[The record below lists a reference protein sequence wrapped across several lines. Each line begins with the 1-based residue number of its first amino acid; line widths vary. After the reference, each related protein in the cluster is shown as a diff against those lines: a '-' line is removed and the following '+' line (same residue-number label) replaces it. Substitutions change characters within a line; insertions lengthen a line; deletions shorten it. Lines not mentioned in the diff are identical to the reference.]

1 MPSPFARIVAGPLSR
16 ALSSRNARIFFGAS
30 LSAWTGLWMHRIG
43 VAWLAWELT
52 RSAAWVGLIAFADL
66 APAVLVSP
74 VAGAIADRVD
84 RVRLTMLSQGTIAAE
99 ALVVAT
105 LAATG
110 HISIGLL
117 FALEMV
123 SGTAACFSQ
132 PARQTLIPALV
143 AREDLPAA
151 VAANS
156 LLFNVARFV
165 GPGLAGPLIAGWG
178 VAPAILCNALGHG
191 FATLS
196 MPWLRVAAEQ
206 RRGHPATSSLL
217 AETVEGFR
225 YAARHPGLGPVIA
238 FSALSSVLLRGMQE
252 ILPPYV
258 ERLFGRGAES
268 LAMLTASFAVGALI
282 SGLAVA
288 SRGRLQGATRIA
300 VLAIL
305 AQALATA
312 GFVATGHFGFAL
324 LCGAAVG
331 ASASAHGISVQVLA
345 QTAASPAMR
354 GRIMSLW
361 ALVTR
366 ACPALGALALGLA
379 GEVLGL
385 RIPTLVAAGLALGV
399 FAWGLSRSARIAR
412 ALEAA
417 PERTAESSPMENRP

>member
-1 MPSPFARIVAGPLSR
+1 MPPAPIARLVAGPLGR
-16 ALSSRNARIFFGAS
+16 ALASRNARIFFGAS
-30 LSAWTGLWMHRIG
+30 LGAWTGLWMHRIG

-74 VAGAIADRVD
+74 VAGALADRVD
-84 RVRLTMLSQGTIAAE
+84 RVRLTMISQGVIALE
-99 ALVVAT
+99 ALAVAA

-143 AREDLPAA
+143 RREDLPAA

-165 GPGLAGPLIAGWG
+165 GPGIAGFVIAAWG
-178 VAPAILCNALGHG
+178 VAPAIFCNFLGHG
-191 FATLS
+191 FATIS
-196 MPWLRVAAEQ
+196 MPWLRVDAEQ
-206 RRGHPATSSLL
+206 RRGHPATSSLV
-217 AETVEGFR
+217 AETLEGFR
-225 YAARHPGLGPVIA
+225 YAARHPGLGPIVA
-238 FSALSSVLLRGMQE
+238 FSALSSVLLRGVQE

-268 LAMLTASFAVGALI
+268 LAMLTASFAVGALVA
-282 SGLAVA
+282 GLTVA
-288 SRGRLQGATRIA
+288 SRGRLAGTTRIA

-305 AQALATA
+305 AQAVAT
-312 GFVATGHFGFAL
+312 GLFVATGWFPFAL
-324 LCGAAVG
+324 LCGAAIG

-345 QTAASPAMR
+345 QTAASPSMR
-354 GRIMSLW
+354 GRVMSLW
-361 ALVTR
+361 ALISR
-366 ACPALGALALGLA
+366 ACPALGALALGTA
-379 GEVLGL
+379 GEAFGL
-385 RIPTLVAAGLALGV
+385 RLPTFAAVLLALAV
-399 FAWGLSRSARIAR
+399 FAWGLSRMRRMSA
-412 ALEAA
+412 ALER
-417 PERTAESSPMENRP
+417 PEGGPGAKS

>member
-1 MPSPFARIVAGPLSR
+1 VPNLFARIVAGPLTR

-30 LSAWTGLWMHRIG
+30 LCAWTGLWMHRIG
-43 VAWLAWELT
+43 VAWLAWELSH
-52 RSAAWVGLIAFADL
+52 SAAWVGLIAFADL

-74 VAGAIADRVD
+74 IAGAVADRVD
-84 RVRLTMLSQGTIAAE
+84 RVRLTMVSQSVIAIE
-99 ALVVAT
+99 AAAVAGLT
-105 LAATG
+105 ATG

-123 SGTAACFSQ
+123 SGTAACFAQ

-143 AREDLPAA
+143 GRDNLPAA

-156 LLFNVARFV
+156 LLFNVARFI
-165 GPGLAGPLIAGWG
+165 GPGLAGFVIAGWG

-196 MPWLRVAAEQ
+196 MPGLRIDPAQ
-206 RRGHPATSSLL
+206 RRGHAATTSLL
-217 AETVEGFR
+217 SETLEGVR
-225 YAARHPGLGPVIA
+225 YAARHPGLGPIVA
-238 FSALSSVLLRGMQE
+238 FSALSSVLLRGVQE

-258 ERLFGRGAES
+258 DRLFGRGAE
-268 LAMLTASFAVGALI
+268 AMALLTACFAVGALVT
-282 SGLAVA
+282 GLLVA
-288 SRGRLQGATRIA
+288 SRGRLAGTTRIA

-305 AQALATA
+305 AQILATI

-324 LCGAAVG
+324 FCGAAIG
-331 ASASAHGISVQVLA
+331 AAASAHGISVQILA

-366 ACPALGALALGLA
+366 ACPALGALILGTA

-385 RIPTLVAAGLALGV
+385 RLPTLMAAALALV
-399 FAWGLSRSARIAR
+399 VLVWGMSRMGAIAR
-412 ALEAA
+412 SLEGSK
-417 PERTAESSPMENRP
+417 EKVQ

>member
-1 MPSPFARIVAGPLSR
+1 MRSPFSRIVAGPLSR
-16 ALSSRNARIFFGAS
+16 AFSSRNARIFFGAS

-52 RSAAWVGLIAFADL
+52 RSPAWVGLIAFADL

-74 VAGAIADRVD
+74 IAGAVADRVD

-99 ALVVAT
+99 AAVVAA

-110 HISIGLL
+110 NISIGLL

-178 VAPAILCNALGHG
+178 VAPAIFCNAIGHG

-196 MPWLRVAAEQ
+196 MPWLRVDAAQ
-206 RRGHPATSSLL
+206 RRGHPATTSLL
-217 AETVEGFR
+217 AETLEGFR
-225 YAARHPGLGPVIA
+225 YAARHPGLGPIIA
-238 FSALSSVLLRGMQE
+238 FSALSSVLLRGVQE

-268 LAMLTASFAVGALI
+268 LAMLTAAFAVGALV
-282 SGLAVA
+282 SGLVVA
-288 SRGRLQGATRIA
+288 SRGRLQGTTRIA

-305 AQALATA
+305 AQAAATA
-312 GFVATGHFGFAL
+312 GFVATNHFAFAL
-324 LCGAAVG
+324 LCGAAIG
-331 ASASAHGISVQVLA
+331 AAASAHGISVQVLA
-345 QTAASPAMR
+345 QTAASPSMR
-354 GRIMSLW
+354 GRVMSLW

-379 GEVLGL
+379 GEAMGL
-385 RIPTLVAAGLALGV
+385 RIPTLVAVTLTLLV
-399 FAWGLSRSARIAR
+399 FAWGMSCRSRIA
-412 ALEAA
+412 ASLETS
-417 PERTAESSPMENRP
+417 PERKPATTEGEKH